1 MKSKIIL
8 GVDAGGTFTDFVLIK
23 YGESVS
29 LRALKI
35 LSTPDAPERAILEG
49 IKKLGLDSILKTR
62 DLEIV
67 HGSTVATNAVLE
79 NKLSKTALVTN
90 RGFKDL
96 LTIGRQTRPAL
107 YQLEYEPIEPP
118 VLQKLCFETGGR
130 LGADGSEIE
139 GLSQAEVEDLVEE
152 VMSQEPESVA
162 INLLFSFV
170 YIPKSTF

>member
-107 YQLEYEPIEPP
+107 YQLEYEPIKPP
-118 VLQKLCFETGGR
+118 VPQNSVLRQEEGWVQTVLKLKVCHKR
-130 LGADGSEIE
+130 KWRIWW
-139 GLSQAEVEDLVEE
+139 
-152 VMSQEPESVA
+152 
-162 INLLFSFV
+162 
-170 YIPKSTF
+170 KR

>member
-62 DLEIV
+62 NLEIV

-118 VLQKLCFETGGR
+118 VPQKLCFETGGTVSYTH
-130 LGADGSEIE
+130 LTLPTIY
-139 GLSQAEVEDLVEE
+139 
-152 VMSQEPESVA
+152 SV
-162 INLLFSFV
+162 
-170 YIPKSTF
+170 

>member
-49 IKKLGLDSILKTR
+49 IKKLGLDSLLKTG

-90 RGFKDL
+90 RGFKD
-96 LTIGRQTRPAL
+96 
-107 YQLEYEPIEPP
+107 
-118 VLQKLCFETGGR
+118 
-130 LGADGSEIE
+130 
-139 GLSQAEVEDLVEE
+139 
-152 VMSQEPESVA
+152 
-162 INLLFSFV
+162 
-170 YIPKSTF
+170 